1 MTMARKWNPIAAA
14 AGLVAVL
21 AAIGCTPETHVT
33 VGNAEQTGIT
43 VAGTG
48 KVSVVPDIG
57 MLQLAVQSTQPTVGA
72 ARDRAAAAMEAV
84 RASLR
89 SNGIDDKDV
98 ATSGFSIQP
107 QYDFRPNSGGTPTI
121 SGYIVSNLVTVK
133 VRQLN
138 TLSRLLDQA
147 VAAGGNDVRV
157 NDVSFT
163 VDEPEKHREQA
174 RKLAVE
180 DARRHAEQLAD
191 AAGVSLG
198 GARSVIESSG
208 DQPIPVE
215 RAARS
220 SAQDGSGVDTP
231 VSPGETDITVTVSV
245 VYEIE

>member
-1 MTMARKWNPIAAA
+1 MGRQRAELIAAA
-14 AGLVAVL
+14 AGLVALL
-21 AAIGCTPETHVT
+21 AAIGCTPETQVT
-33 VGNAEQTGIT
+33 VGGSEQTGIT

-48 KVSVVPDIG
+48 RVSVVPDVGI
-57 MLQLAVQSTQPTVGA
+57 LQLAVQSTQPNVGA

-84 RASLR
+84 RGALKSA
-89 SNGIDDKDV
+89 GVDEKDI

-107 QYDFRPNSGGTPTI
+107 QYDFRPSTGGTPIIT
-121 SGYIVSNLVTVK
+121 GYVVNNLVTVK

-138 TLSRLLDQA
+138 ALSRVLDQA

-157 NDVSFT
+157 NDVAFT
-163 VDEPEKHREQA
+163 VDEPERHRERA

-180 DARRHAEQLAD
+180 DARRHAEQLAE

-208 DQPIPVE
+208 DVPIPVE